1 MRAPAALLQLVSRV
15 DSLISRE
22 RVRNYSW
29 ILLITSLVIA
39 VPHAALGRFPL
50 ALSGEIVFPDYLAH
64 WTGGRLLLEG
74 REDMLYDPTF
84 QLELQRAAVP
94 GTPGLS
100 WFVSP
105 PVAVAMYLP
114 LAWLPYGTSAL
125 LWTGLMVS
133 AFTLCLRLVRPL
145 VRTRSRD
152 FRLLVLAFTATPA
165 VFEVLGAG
173 QDSLVALLI
182 MVGGL
187 RLLLAGRDGAA
198 GATLALGIV
207 KPHLFVLV
215 PVALLIQKRYRAFG
229 AFVGVALALVLASV
243 AVVGVEGWVN
253 WVNAISSPL
262 YAEAVQVHQTWKMQS
277 VSALG
282 TALGVPHVAA
292 YAILAIGCVALA
304 AGLKRSRLD
313 TERVWALTLMTTVV
327 FSPHVMVYDL
337 VILLPVATYC
347 VTRLNIRS
355 VRVLA
360 LLTIVLLWSVPI
372 RQLTARHDDRWT
384 LLAAPWSAV
393 TLLLLWVVLMR
404 SLPTEPADEHPR
416 PAEDTSANRIGGTPR
431 RSPAST

>member
-1 MRAPAALLQLVSRV
+1 MRAPAALFQLVSRV
-15 DSLISRE
+15 DSLITRE

-29 ILLITSLVIA
+29 ILLITSLVVA
-39 VPHAALGRFPL
+39 VPHAALGRFPV

-74 REDMLYDPTF
+74 REDMLYDPAF
-84 QLELQRAAVP
+84 QLEFQRAAVP

-105 PVAVAMYLP
+105 PVAAGMYLP

-125 LWTGLMVS
+125 LWTGLMVG
-133 AFTLCLRLVRPL
+133 AFALCLRLVRPL

-152 FRLLVLAFTATPA
+152 FSLLVLAFTATPA

-173 QDSLVALLI
+173 QDSLAALLI
-182 MVGGL
+182 LVVGL

-215 PVALLIQKRYRAFG
+215 PVALLIQKRYRASG
-229 AFVGVALALVLASV
+229 AFVGVAFALVLASV
-243 AVVGVEGWVN
+243 AVVGVQGWLN

-282 TALGVPHVAA
+282 TALGAPHVIA
-292 YAILAIGCVALA
+292 YATLAIGCVALA
-304 AGLKRSRLD
+304 VGLNRSRGD
-313 TERVWALTLMTTVV
+313 TEHVWALTLMTTVV

-347 VTRLNIRS
+347 LTRLNIRS

-360 LLTIVLLWSVPI
+360 VLTILLLWSVPI
-372 RQLTARHDDRWT
+372 RQLAARHDDMWT

-404 SLPTEPADEHPR
+404 WMPTGEPAYEHRGPT
-416 PAEDTSANRIGGTPR
+416 EDTSGRRIGAPR
-431 RSPAST
+431 VDLSR